1 MEGNPDDPSEK
12 PSVMDL
18 VEATLSPHL
27 RAAATAQQKSKR
39 AEDEAAGRQF
49 NGKWRL
55 ARNWNSQIL
64 GMSGSC
70 MNVNAAGHLLF
81 HSRIRACAE
90 ARLPVPFANSR
101 MRRSALARLARCF
114 EIGKK
119 FFRDRKK
126 FFQNPKDGLSILFV
140 WKAAFL
146 VNALSLNFL

>member
-55 ARNWNSQIL
+55 A
-64 GMSGSC
+64 
-70 MNVNAAGHLLF
+70 
-81 HSRIRACAE
+81 
-90 ARLPVPFANSR
+90 LP
-101 MRRSALARLARCF
+101 
-114 EIGKK
+114 IGI
-119 FFRDRKK
+119 FFI
-126 FFQNPKDGLSILFV
+126 FFQVQHFLIEHVLPQPV
-140 WKAAFL
+140 AAFPR
-146 VNALSLNFL
+146 S

>member
-27 RAAATAQQKSKR
+27 RAAATAQQQKSKR

-64 GMSGSC
+64 P
-70 MNVNAAGHLLF
+70 
-81 HSRIRACAE
+81 
-90 ARLPVPFANSR
+90 LP
-101 MRRSALARLARCF
+101 LASSL
-114 EIGKK
+114 I
-119 FFRDRKK
+119 FFK
-126 FFQNPKDGLSILFV
+126 
-140 WKAAFL
+140 
-146 VNALSLNFL
+146 LNIF

>member
-55 ARNWNSQIL
+55 A
-64 GMSGSC
+64 
-70 MNVNAAGHLLF
+70 
-81 HSRIRACAE
+81 
-90 ARLPVPFANSR
+90 
-101 MRRSALARLARCF
+101 
-114 EIGKK
+114 
-119 FFRDRKK
+119 
-126 FFQNPKDGLSILFV
+126 
-140 WKAAFL
+140 
-146 VNALSLNFL
+146 